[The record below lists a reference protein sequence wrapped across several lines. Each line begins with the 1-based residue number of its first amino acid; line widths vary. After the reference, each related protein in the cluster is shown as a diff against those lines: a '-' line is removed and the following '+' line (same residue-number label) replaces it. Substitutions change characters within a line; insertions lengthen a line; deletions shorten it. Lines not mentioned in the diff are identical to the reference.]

1 MRFRMSE
8 RPPAHLDRPL
18 QYRLLGWVSV
28 IAVVLIVVQ
37 VFRSEQTSRVPQRPQ
52 PEALDFSV
60 QQDSQTPL
68 APDEFLAVS
77 TDRQPSSS
85 HPEGLADPQ
94 IDKSLLDQVRDN
106 TLGIRH
112 YEADAFYTLLDHVRR
127 IPQAAM
133 EQAVI
138 RDALYVNLM
147 TDPAKY
153 RGELVQVV
161 GELWR
166 CYELPVPPNR
176 YGIERLYEGW
186 VFTPDSGTHPYRI
199 VTTQLGEGI
208 RVGENLRTPVRL
220 IGYFFKREG
229 YETPAGLHVAP
240 TILAKRIS
248 QHRLVQAPPRDDLAP
263 LMLGVVIAI
272 GLILA
277 VTLIALV
284 WSDHKSRLPRSR
296 DITPS
301 SLETLASLEGLETR
315 SVEQTLR
322 ELSERD
328 RFGESSADRLTQPSS
343 NGHLASDETPS
354 AGLWPSSPRRED

>member
-8 RPPAHLDRPL
+8 RPPAYLDRPL
-18 QYRLLGWVSV
+18 QFRLLGWVAV
-28 IAVVLIVVQ
+28 VAVVLILVQ
-37 VFRSEQTSRVPQRPQ
+37 IFRSEQPTKIPQRPQ
-52 PEALDFSV
+52 PDALDFSV
-60 QQDSQTPL
+60 QEDSQTPL
-68 APDEFLAVS
+68 APDEFRAVS
-77 TDRQPSSS
+77 TDRQPSGS
-85 HPEGLADPQ
+85 HPESLADPQ

-127 IPQAAM
+127 VPHAAM

-147 TDPAKY
+147 TDPEKY
-153 RGELVQVV
+153 RGEVVQVV

-166 CYELPVPPNR
+166 CYELPVPTNR

-199 VTTQLGEGI
+199 VATQLGQGI
-208 RVGENLRTPVRL
+208 RVGDNLRTPVRL

-248 QHRLVQAPPRDDLAP
+248 QHRLTQAPPRDDLAP

-296 DITPS
+296 NVNPPS
-301 SLETLASLEGLETR
+301 LGTLTTLEGLETQ

-328 RFGESSADRLTQPSS
+328 RFGESSADRTTQPSS
-343 NGHLASDETPS
+343 NGHLVGDESHSPD
-354 AGLWPSSPRRED
+354 LWPPSSRRDD

>member
-8 RPPAHLDRPL
+8 RPPAYLDRPL
-18 QYRLLGWVSV
+18 QFRLLGWVAV
-28 IAVVLIVVQ
+28 VAVVLILVQ
-37 VFRSEQTSRVPQRPQ
+37 IFRAEQPSKPPQRPQ
-52 PEALDFSV
+52 PDALDFSV
-60 QQDSQTPL
+60 QEDSQTPL
-68 APDEFLAVS
+68 APDEFRAVP
-77 TDRQPSSS
+77 TNPQPSSGQ
-85 HPEGLADPQ
+85 PEELADPQ

-127 IPQAAM
+127 VPQAAM

-147 TDPAKY
+147 TDPEKY

-166 CYELPVPPNR
+166 CYELPVPTNR
-176 YGIERLYEGW
+176 HGIQRLYEAW

-199 VTTQLGEGI
+199 VATQLGEGI
-208 RVGENLRTPVRL
+208 RRGENLRTPVRL

-248 QHRLVQAPPRDDLAP
+248 RHRLVQSPPRDDLAP
-263 LMLGVVIAI
+263 LMLGVIIAI

-296 DITPS
+296 DVKPTD
-301 SLETLASLEGLETR
+301 LGTLATLEGPETR

-322 ELSERD
+322 ELSERN
-328 RFGESSADRLTQPSS
+328 RFGESTADRLTQPST
-343 NGHLASDETPS
+343 NGHLVGDESHAP
-354 AGLWPSSPRRED
+354 GLWPPSPRQED